1 MADGDDLQARL
12 DAVRAGFI
20 ADLPNRAA
28 ALQGVW
34 DAATASGWRQDLRQE
49 FHRLVHSL
57 SGAGATFGF
66 PELSECARALEDRLQ
81 LPPQGAGIDASVP
94 GLFAA
99 LLAALG
105 AAADST
111 D

>member
-1 MADGDDLQARL
+1 MADADDLRARL
-12 DAVRAGFI
+12 DAVRAGFV
-20 ADLPNRAA
+20 ADLPKRAA
-28 ALQGVW
+28 ALQEAW
-34 DAATASGWRQDLRQE
+34 DAAVAGGWRQELRQE

-66 PELSECARALEDRLQ
+66 PELSECAHALEERLQ
-81 LPPQGAGIDASVP
+81 RLPQGAGIDAFIPS
-94 GLFAA
+94 LFAA

-105 AAADST
+105 AAADRA